1 MKGDL
6 NKNMQALAAKLA
18 PIRHAA
24 VRVFASEDGKTVLSA
39 LERAFDADNLPRDST
54 GAIDPNAVLI
64 ERGARQVI
72 DYLRNL
78 AEPKKEGQD
87 T

>member
-1 MKGDL
+1 MKL
-6 NKNMQALAAKLA
+6 NANLESLRSRLA
-18 PIRHAA
+18 PIKHAA
-24 VRVFASEDGKTVLSA
+24 ERVFSSQDGKTVLSA
-39 LERAFDADNLPRDST
+39 LERAFDSDNLPRDST

-72 DYLRNL
+72 DYLRTL

-87 T
+87 A